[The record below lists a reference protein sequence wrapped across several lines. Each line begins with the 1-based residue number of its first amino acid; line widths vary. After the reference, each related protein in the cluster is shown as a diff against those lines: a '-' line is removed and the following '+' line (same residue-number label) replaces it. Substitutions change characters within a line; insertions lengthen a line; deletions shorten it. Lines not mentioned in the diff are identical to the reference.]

1 MENKITNINTD
12 TTSKYDANTILPV
25 GIILNEREQ
34 WIIDELKKGTPVY
47 VESQDLIKRF
57 SKCFYP
63 QNIKKDKY
71 GFSYIDK
78 FEEIIKHF
86 QKSLRSLSKK
96 KIIDKKAM
104 GIHGA
109 KTNFLLGRNWI
120 WAWQL
125 K

>member
-1 MENKITNINTD
+1 MENKITNINTTPKID
-12 TTSKYDANTILPV
+12 GNTILPI
-25 GIILNEREQ
+25 GIILTEREQ
-34 WIIDELKKGTPVY
+34 WIINELNKGTPVY
-47 VESQDLIKRF
+47 VESQDLIKKF
-57 SKCFYP
+57 SKDFYP

-78 FEEIIKHF
+78 FEEIVKNF

-104 GIHGA
+104 GIQGA